1 VAILTPGKKGR
12 RFPSFRGRV
21 VLSTRNGKIVA
32 RKWPKKRGRAKTA
45 GDIERQERFRQA
57 NLVAKYADARQQ
69 ALSRCTMEHLPVRP
83 FDALLAA
90 MAGRLWAVETDDQGT
105 LYSMAARSDVSKNLD
120 VLAQTPGDMLVRGPE
135 FWTFIS
141 AGTPGQV
148 LTSQGADAIPTW
160 EDPTGGPIPKEEI
173 MNFSSDGG
181 LGTNSDN
188 FFGGSHNANAEGSVE
203 MLAPKAMT
211 IKNLAVAISRT
222 PDAGGKMNVFFRKNG
237 VDTALTVQLDPGDT
251 EKVDTVNEVTLAQGD
266 RFSVRAKGTF
276 MGATTFMSANVEVA

>member
-1 VAILTPGKKGR
+1 MAILTPGKKGR

-21 VLSTRNGKIVA
+21 VFSARNGKIVA

-69 ALSRCTMEHLPVRP
+69 ALSRCTMNHLPVRP

-120 VLAQTPGDMLVRGPE
+120 VLAQTPGDMLVRGPK

-148 LTSQGADAIPTW
+148 LTSQGPDAIPTW

-222 PDAGGKMNVFFRKNG
+222 PDAGGKMNVFFRLNG
-237 VDTALTVQLDPGDT
+237 ADTALTVQLDPGDT
-251 EKVDTVNEVTLAQGD
+251 EKVDAVNEVAVAQGD
-266 RFSVRAKGTF
+266 RFCVRAKGTF